1 MMQVMLRT
9 AFPVPAG
16 RPRPFTWPWQDRAG
30 RRSAL
35 RAVVFALLL
44 APAAWVAGEAALG
57 LLGPEPWKAATKEI
71 GLWSIRL
78 LLVTLAV
85 TPVGRILAE
94 PRLLALRRLFGL
106 VTLAYAVLH
115 LVLYAGHENFG
126 LWKVASEIVLRVYL
140 TIGMVALLGL
150 AVLGWTSTD
159 GWIRALGPR
168 WKRLHWLVFPIAAL
182 GIFHFFLQVKSQ
194 QGEAVIAAG
203 LLAWLVL
210 WRLLPAGWRGRLP
223 ALLALA
229 PLTALAAA
237 GLEYAW
243 YAVATNLP
251 AERILL
257 ANLDVAY
264 GLRPALWAGVA
275 ALAVPALA
283 ALWRLWRSPA
293 PSPAPRRRAGVGAA
307 SASEEGA

>member
-1 MMQVMLRT
+1 MMQAILRT
-9 AFPVPAG
+9 AFPLPAG
-16 RPRPFTWPWQDRAG
+16 RARPFTWPWQDRAG
-30 RRSAL
+30 RFSAL

-71 GLWSIRL
+71 GLWTIRL
-78 LLVTLAV
+78 LLLTLAV
-85 TPVGRILAE
+85 TPLGRILAE
-94 PRLLALRRLFGL
+94 PRILALRRLFGL

-140 TIGMVALLGL
+140 TIGFVALAGL

-168 WKRLHWLVFPIAAL
+168 WKRLHALAFPIAAL
-182 GIFHFFLQVKSQ
+182 GVLHFYMQSKLVVW
-194 QGEAVIAAG
+194 EAVLAAG
-203 LLAWLVL
+203 FLAWLLAW
-210 WRLLPAGWRGRLP
+210 RALPAGWRGRLP
-223 ALLALA
+223 VLLALA

-237 GLEYAW
+237 GIEYAW
-243 YAVATNLP
+243 FALATNLP

-257 ANLDVAY
+257 ANLDVGF
-264 GLRPALWAGVA
+264 GLRPAVWAGVA
-275 ALAVPALA
+275 ALGVPVLA
-283 ALWRLWRSPA
+283 AAWRAMQRRPGEKVFSPK
-293 PSPAPRRRAGVGAA
+293 PPHLFP
-307 SASEEGA
+307 